1 MTDATDLTRA
11 GFRVLNSVV
20 KPIVG
25 AGAGNPL
32 PLGMGALILETV
44 GRKSGL
50 PREVP
55 LLANRVG
62 DNLVV
67 TTVRGNSRW
76 LSNIEA
82 NPKVAVRLF
91 GERRAGT
98 ACVRR
103 GPLNIV
109 TITLD

>member
-1 MTDATDLTRA
+1 MTDPTDLTRA
-11 GFRVLNSVV
+11 SFRALNSVV
-20 KPIVG
+20 KPIVE

-32 PLGMGALILETV
+32 PLGMGAVVLETV

-62 DNLVV
+62 NSLVV
-67 TTVRGNSRW
+67 TTVRGNSLW
-76 LSNIEA
+76 IKNIEA
-82 NPKVAVRLF
+82 NPKVAVQLF
-91 GERRAGT
+91 GERREGT

-109 TITLD
+109 TVTLD